1 MTTHSNSHNAIPHD
15 SSWGH
20 VTGTSVFM
28 DDRAP
33 HRGEVQV
40 GLVGSPVAHG
50 RLRAVDVSQA
60 LALPGVLAIYSAAD
74 LAHNRWGT
82 IIQDQPLLADQ
93 ELCFVGE
100 PILVIAAEDKAS
112 LKAAQKAV
120 QLDVETLEPILSIRE
135 ARRQEQ
141 FIAVERT
148 IQRGNPK
155 AVFAQ
160 AEHVLKGVFENKG
173 QDHFYLESHACIVYP
188 GEHGQ
193 LEVHSSSQHPT
204 EVQHL
209 VAEGL
214 GLSQHQ
220 VVCIVKR
227 MGGGFGGKESQAA
240 PFAVYAGLVAQN
252 LKRPARLILS
262 KDDDMMYT
270 GKRHPFQTDYQV
282 AFDADGRILAAEIHL
297 FSDGGAYA
305 DLSTSVLERAMLHAD
320 NAYYLPEALIT
331 GRICR
336 THTPPNTAFR
346 GFGGP
351 QGVAVIEHIL
361 EDIAISLGKDAYDVR
376 RANIYQG
383 EDRNCTPYGQVVENN
398 VLPELFDR
406 VLESSDYRQRR
417 EAIDLFNR
425 SSHTQLKGMAIT
437 AVKFGISFTTR
448 FLNQGN
454 ALVNVHRDGSIQ
466 VSTGATEMGQG
477 VNTKIRQIVALNFGI
492 DPAQVMVMATSTEK
506 NHNTSP
512 TAASS
517 GTDINGAAAELAC
530 AKIRRRLGAFVL
542 AHFAQPERGP
552 LEEIEISEADE
563 VAAEAKLVF
572 ADGEIY
578 LKADPSQRMGFNEAV
593 NLAYLNRISL
603 SGYGFYKTPGIGFDK
618 EQGQG
623 NPFHYF
629 TNGVAVSEV
638 VLDRFT
644 GELKVLRS
652 DVLMDLGRPIN
663 EAIDYGQ
670 VSGAFVQGMGWVT
683 TENLVYN
690 ERGEL
695 LSHSPTTY
703 KIPNIQDTPR
713 EFNLDLIANQEH
725 KNVRGSKA
733 VGEPPLLL
741 GLSVWNAVKNALSY
755 ASQGALPQLSIP
767 ANAEQILLE
776 LTRYQR
782 AEEPEL
788 AVGAAT

>member
-1 MTTHSNSHNAIPHD
+1 MSKNSIPHD

-20 VTGTSVFM
+20 VTGTSVFI

-33 HRGEVQV
+33 HRGEIQV

-50 RLRAVDVSQA
+50 ILKAVDTAQA
-60 LALPGVLAIYSAAD
+60 EKIPGVLAIYSAAD
-74 LAHNRWGT
+74 LAHNTWGT
-82 IIQDQPLLADQ
+82 IIQDQPLLTDH
-93 ELCFVGE
+93 ELNFIGE
-100 PILVIAAEDKAS
+100 PILVIAATSQSA
-112 LKAAQKAV
+112 LKAACKTV
-120 QLDVETLEPILSIRE
+120 RLDIDEKTPILSISE
-135 ARRQEQ
+135 ARQQEA

-148 IQRGNPK
+148 IQRGDPQK
-155 AVFAQ
+155 TFQ
-160 AEHVLKGVFENKG
+160 SAEHILEGRFENKG
-173 QDHFYLESHACIVYP
+173 QDHFYLESQACIVYP
-188 GEHGQ
+188 GENEQ
-193 LEVHSSSQHPT
+193 LEIHSSSQHPT

-209 VAEGL
+209 VAEAL

-220 VVCIVKR
+220 VVSIVKR

-240 PFAVYAGLVAQN
+240 PYAVYAALAAQK

-270 GKRHPFQTDYQV
+270 GKRHPFQTDYKV
-282 AFDADGRILAAEIHL
+282 AFDAQGRIQAAEIHL

-305 DLSTSVLERAMLHAD
+305 DLSTSVLERAMLHSD

-361 EDIAISLGKDAYDVR
+361 EDIAIHLGKDAFDIR
-376 RANIYQG
+376 RVNIYQG
-383 EDRNCTPYGQVVENN
+383 ERNTTPYGQEVENN
-398 VLPELFDR
+398 VLPELFDQ
-406 VLESSDYRQRR
+406 VLERSNYRQRR
-417 EAIDLFNR
+417 QEIDAFNAQSR
-425 SSHTQLKGMAIT
+425 TQIKGMAIT

-454 ALVNVHRDGSIQ
+454 ALVNIHRDGSIQ

-477 VNTKIRQIVALNFGI
+477 VNTKMRQIVAEEFSI
-492 DPAQVMVMATSTEK
+492 EPTQVMVMATSTEK

-517 GTDINGAAAELAC
+517 GTDINGSATVIACQKIKRRLAACAAE
-530 AKIRRRLGAFVL
+530 
-542 AHFAQPERGP
+542 HFKQPVRGN
-552 LEEIEISEADE
+552 LEEIEIDE
-563 VAAEAKLVF
+563 NQTFAQIVF
-572 ADGEIY
+572 ANGTVYNREQPEQTI
-578 LKADPSQRMGFNEAV
+578 GFNELVDMAF
-593 NLAYLNRISL
+593 LNRISL
-603 SGYGFYKTPGIGFDK
+603 SGYGFYKIPGIGFDK
-618 EQGQG
+618 EKGQG
-623 NPFHYF
+623 HPFHYF

-638 VLDRFT
+638 LIDRFT
-644 GELKVLRS
+644 GELKVQRA
-652 DVLMDLGRPIN
+652 DILMDLGRPIN

-683 TENLVYN
+683 TENLIYN
-690 ERGEL
+690 PTGHL

-713 EFNLDLIANQEH
+713 EFNIDLIANQEH

-741 GLSVWNAVKNALSY
+741 GLSVWAAVKNALSY
-755 ASQGALPQLSIP
+755 GAQGQLPQLSIP
-767 ANAEQILLE
+767 ANAEQILME
-776 LTRYQR
+776 LTR
-782 AEEPEL
+782 PK
-788 AVGAAT
+788 T